1 MGIAPWGKVFPEKM
15 IFLDRLLGRM
25 TVEAGAAT
33 RLMVVFLGSPAME
46 LTATGMP
53 VVTSRP

>member
-1 MGIAPWGKVFPEKM
+1 MGMAPWGNVFPAKM
-15 IFLDRLLGRM
+15 IFLDLLLGRI

-53 VVTSRP
+53 VVTSSP